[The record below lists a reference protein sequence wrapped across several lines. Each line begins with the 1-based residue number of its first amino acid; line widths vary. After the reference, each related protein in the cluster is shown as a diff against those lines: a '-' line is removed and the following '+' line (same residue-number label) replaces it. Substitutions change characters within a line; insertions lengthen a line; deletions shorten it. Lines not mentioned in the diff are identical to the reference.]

1 MMANEEKPV
10 YSESNKN
17 GTSESSTYI
26 VRLPKVG
33 EGITEGKL
41 ITWLVSVGDEV
52 TEDEAMVEVQND
64 KLLQEVPSPVA
75 GVVSKILVEAGNT
88 AQVEE
93 PIAEI
98 MIRGKASSKDTKI
111 EQPSNKER
119 QNLTSNEVKNHSM
132 VAGRVLAMP
141 SVRQYARDKGVEIS
155 AVSGTGKHDHI
166 TIEDIDAFLAVG
178 VKETKKISIA
188 KQAIQEVYAVA
199 ETADT
204 IREKMS
210 VTRRAISK
218 AMVNSQRHASHVSI
232 FDEVEVSKLIA
243 HRNRFKEVAAVQD
256 IKLTYLAYMSKA
268 MIAVLRKYP
277 ILNSSVDEAS
287 EEIVYKKYFNLGI
300 AVDTQRG
307 LYVPNIKNA
316 DRKGIFTIAKEIAEL
331 ANKAHKGTLEPIEM
345 KDGSTTITSI
355 GPIGGKWFTPII
367 NFPEVA
373 IFGMGRIEKKP
384 IVLEDNTLGIGNIL
398 YLSMSFDHRIVDGA
412 VAQKAMNELK
422 RYMEDPELLLM
433 EG

>member
-1 MMANEEKPV
+1 MTYEEKPLIKDG
-10 YSESNKN
+10 EKEL
-17 GTSESSTYI
+17 TSESSTYI
-26 VRLPKVG
+26 FRLPKVG

-41 ITWLVSVGDEV
+41 VTWLVSVGDAV
-52 TEDEAMVEVQND
+52 TEDEAIVEVQND
-64 KLLQEVPSPVA
+64 KLLQEVPSPVT
-75 GVVSKILVEAGNT
+75 GILSKILVEAGST
-88 AQVEE
+88 AQIEE
-93 PIAEI
+93 AIAEI
-98 MIRGKASSKDTKI
+98 KIMSHVSSTD
-111 EQPSNKER
+111 
-119 QNLTSNEVKNHSM
+119 EVKENEKDKGTQARPSKEEKNQSV

-141 SVRQYARDKGVEIS
+141 SVRQYARDKGVEILT
-155 AVSGTGKHDHI
+155 VSGSGKHDHI
-166 TIEDIDAFLAVG
+166 TIEDIDAFLAVP

-188 KQAIQEVYAVA
+188 KQATQEAYAVA

-232 FDEVEVSKLIA
+232 FDEVEVSKLIT
-243 HRNRFKEVAAVQD
+243 HRNRFKEVAANQE

-268 MIAVLRKYP
+268 VIAVLRKYP
-277 ILNSSVDEAS
+277 ILNASVDEAND
-287 EEIVYKKYFNLGI
+287 EIVYKKYYNLGI

-316 DRKGIFTIAKEIAEL
+316 DRKGIFTMAKEIVDL
-331 ANKAHKGTLEPIEM
+331 AIKAHEGTLEPNEM

-384 IVLEDNTLGIGNIL
+384 IVLEDNTLAVGSIL
-398 YLSMSFDHRIVDGA
+398 HLSMSFDHRIVDGA

>member
-1 MMANEEKPV
+1 MMVNDEKSV
-10 YSESNKN
+10 NKESNKD

-26 VRLPKVG
+26 FRLPKVG

-41 ITWLVSVGDEV
+41 VLWLVSVGDEIN
-52 TEDEAMVEVQND
+52 EDDAVVEVQND
-64 KLLQEVPSPVA
+64 KLLQEVPSPVT
-75 GVVSKILVEAGNT
+75 GILSKILVEAGNT

-93 PIAEI
+93 AIAEI
-98 MIRGKASSKDTKI
+98 TIRGKASSKDV
-111 EQPSNKER
+111 ESPQPPSKQRPES
-119 QNLTSNEVKNHSM
+119 TSNEVSNHSV

-155 AVSGTGKHDHI
+155 TVAGTGKHDHI
-166 TIEDIDAFLAVG
+166 TIEDIDAFLAVPA
-178 VKETKKISIA
+178 KETKKISA
-188 KQAIQEVYAVA
+188 VKQVTQEAYAVA

-243 HRNRFKEVAAVQD
+243 HRNRFKEVAANQE

-268 MIAVLRKYP
+268 VIVVLRKYP
-277 ILNSSVDEAS
+277 ILNASVDEAND
-287 EEIVYKKYFNLGI
+287 EIVYKKYFNLGI

-316 DRKGIFTIAKEIAEL
+316 DKKGIFTIAKEIADL
-331 ANKAHKGTLEPIEM
+331 ARKAHEGTLEPIEM

-398 YLSMSFDHRIVDGA
+398 HLSMSFDHRIVDGA

>member
-1 MMANEEKPV
+1 MANEEKPV